1 MGRRG
6 GGGGGGEVGDDYDVF
21 EEDSEL
27 LLAWRGVWHRMRLCR
42 GFGLDYLK
50 PKSA

>member
-1 MGRRG
+1 VGRRG

-27 LLAWRGVWHRMRLCR
+27 LGI
-42 GFGLDYLK
+42 G
-50 PKSA
+50 

>member
-27 LLAWRGVWHRMRLCR
+27 LGI
-42 GFGLDYLK
+42 G
-50 PKSA
+50 